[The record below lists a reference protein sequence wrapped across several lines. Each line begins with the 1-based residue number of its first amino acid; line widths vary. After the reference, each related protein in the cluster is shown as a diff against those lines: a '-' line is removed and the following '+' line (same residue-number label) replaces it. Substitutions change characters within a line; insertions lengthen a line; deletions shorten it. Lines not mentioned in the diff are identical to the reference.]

1 MLAARAP
8 FTLTA
13 IILMFQ
19 IPISPRAANS
29 FRLPRDPSVPV
40 IMVGPGAGVA
50 PFLGFLQHRYGL
62 GLARGWRALVVP
74 GGDTAQLFSAPV
86 GTGPWL

>member
-1 MLAARAP
+1 M
-8 FTLTA
+8 LTA

-19 IPISPRAANS
+19 ISISPRAANS

-62 GLARGWRALVVP
+62 GLARGWRGP
-74 GGDTAQLFSAPV
+74 GGPGRGHGAAFQCPRGYWTSVVKFLF
-86 GTGPWL
+86 